1 MASVV
6 LSTVESDAYVFFNVA
21 VCLSPPLLRCG
32 LRSISNLSSSFASL
46 LFSVIAFLS
55 LPPPPSTSLFIFL
68 FFQVLLFCCCCS
80 CRISYLCAAPTQSRV
95 SAYLHICYYYH
106 FYAVLKDA
114 RAFGFTQHHS
124 HLQSSQPSLFFP
136 LALRLFFFFAIQLL
150 LLRGCAAITEP

>member
-55 LPPPPSTSLFIFL
+55 LPPPPLHVTVYFSFL
-68 FFQVLLFCCCCS
+68 S
-80 CRISYLCAAPTQSRV
+80 GPT
-95 SAYLHICYYYH
+95 
-106 FYAVLKDA
+106 F
-114 RAFGFTQHHS
+114 
-124 HLQSSQPSLFFP
+124 
-136 LALRLFFFFAIQLL
+136 LL
-150 LLRGCAAITEP
+150 LLFL